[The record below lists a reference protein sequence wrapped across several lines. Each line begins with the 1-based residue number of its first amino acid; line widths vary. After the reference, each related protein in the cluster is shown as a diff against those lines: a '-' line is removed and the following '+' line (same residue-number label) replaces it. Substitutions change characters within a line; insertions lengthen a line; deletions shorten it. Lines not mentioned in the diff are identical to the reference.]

1 MAEGTF
7 VPNYKIDQ
15 GTLDRLKGAGKPI
28 RRFGEGFDK
37 FAKMGKD
44 MFEWAE
50 EEGGVEE
57 LQKRVAENKSNR
69 EANRLQKATDKQTQA
84 LQDQLDAEKKAAED
98 ALNNPNEYDPTLDD
112 WQGDTSSSPWQQRSA
127 EEPEISTPVSPIS
140 KPEVSTDKLISDN
153 FGWGLK
159 NMKER
164 GNVFGKTAYAGFGEI
179 LEDKKSKFLEIQKNG
194 GNTLAAIAELSEISS
209 SLQTYKKTIESI
221 ADVDATVGWSKSLS
235 PKNMYVIDAIANQTT
250 SRPILDEDNRVNF
263 AIVNPETG
271 EEGSVSNQDLEAI
284 LEKNIKPVK
293 RELDFS
299 NNQQLIFNNAMKGGH
314 FNFESAL
321 KKNKNDIN
329 EDNIQSYATDS
340 WTNGLESFVEEAEND
355 PRFTELDITAA
366 NVYEKAFE
374 DPNNQ
379 YHDEVKEIIA
389 EWVTNKQLAEHNRGV
404 NALAESVAKDK
415 EKSNPP
421 PDVSVL
427 RDKSKPSLR
436 SSIAEAFGNAVAR
449 LTSSTKKA

>member
-1 MAEGTF
+1 
-7 VPNYKIDQ
+7 
-15 GTLDRLKGAGKPI
+15 
-28 RRFGEGFDK
+28 
-37 FAKMGKD
+37 
-44 MFEWAE
+44 
-50 EEGGVEE
+50 
-57 LQKRVAENKSNR
+57 
-69 EANRLQKATDKQTQA
+69 
-84 LQDQLDAEKKAAED
+84 
-98 ALNNPNEYDPTLDD
+98 
-112 WQGDTSSSPWQQRSA
+112 
-127 EEPEISTPVSPIS
+127 
-140 KPEVSTDKLISDN
+140 
-153 FGWGLK
+153 
-159 NMKER
+159 MKER

-404 NALAESVAKDK
+404 NALAESVVKDK
-415 EKSNPP
+415 EKSNPT
-421 PDVSVL
+421 PDVSVS